1 MLDAACLCFR
11 GAAVP
16 AHKHPD
22 QAEPDSH
29 FEWITPDESSQ
40 LEFTRDRAAVLQMAS
55 EWDLCI
61 SGDGL
66 THLQQTGQEA
76 AFIPLAQVLLN
87 LCTMLLYATV
97 LPPLL
102 TAYVKYHTSNNVLTD
117 KQLVDM
123 HGSPSMHS
131 HAHANSFRFL
141 NVCNSF
147 LRVTGTCDELQVM
160 WIAGVCSSISRS
172 EGARAANTQS
182 GGMDDSNVRRRHKR
196 RWSSESGT
204 CWGGA
209 VASFRSSDQGTE
221 GARGAVQTAAE
232 RYREPKGSS
241 APRCPAA
248 AHLQWPCHPCS
259 HSWAACCAW
268 SK

>member
-1 MLDAACLCFR
+1 MHAACLCFR

-29 FEWITPDESSQ
+29 FEWITPTESSH

-76 AFIPLAQVLLN
+76 AFIPLAQVLLD

-97 LPPLL
+97 LPLL
-102 TAYVKYHTSNNVLTD
+102 LRAYVKYHTSSNVLTY
-117 KQLVDM
+117 KQLVHM

-141 NVCNSF
+141 SACNSF
-147 LRVTGTCDELQVM
+147 F
-160 WIAGVCSSISRS
+160 
-172 EGARAANTQS
+172 
-182 GGMDDSNVRRRHKR
+182 
-196 RWSSESGT
+196 ESY
-204 CWGGA
+204 WY
-209 VASFRSSDQGTE
+209 V
-221 GARGAVQTAAE
+221 
-232 RYREPKGSS
+232 
-241 APRCPAA
+241 
-248 AHLQWPCHPCS
+248 
-259 HSWAACCAW
+259 
-268 SK
+268 

>member
-221 GARGAVQTAAE
+221 GA
-232 RYREPKGSS
+232 
-241 APRCPAA
+241 
-248 AHLQWPCHPCS
+248 
-259 HSWAACCAW
+259 
-268 SK
+268 